1 MFKLGKLE
9 FAVESADLCAGF
21 SDAGMLEF
29 DHLDKEKKPKIMW
42 VLEIDMEYGDFVTE
56 SAQQEAE
63 EEGEEPF
70 YESVPPVLYHNNGF
84 RMDVKS
90 WKDLE
95 GMSKTWESDCNED
108 GEEAGSL
115 YVFEHEDLTSGRIEF
130 LKREGDVFRVRWS
143 GTANVFWDDEYDTD
157 VPFEFEGDVKFS
169 GLQASCIDVT
179 DLDGVKA
186 VLSEYIDMSE
196 FEFGSERTYEFH
208 SSEEGMKTVHEFK
221 FVPKL

>member
-21 SDAGMLEF
+21 SDAGMLVF
-29 DHLDKEKKPKIMW
+29 DLLDKEKKPKIKW
-42 VLEIDMEYGDFVTE
+42 YLEIDMEYGDFVTE

-95 GMSKTWESDCNED
+95 GMSKTWESDCNKD

-115 YVFEHEDLTSGRIEF
+115 YVFEHEDVTSGKIEF
-130 LKREGDVFRVRWS
+130 LKREGNVFHVKWS
-143 GTANVFWDDEYDTD
+143 GTANVFWDDEYDED
-157 VPFEFEGDVKFS
+157 VPFEFEGDATFRALLAS
-169 GLQASCIDVT
+169 GVDAT
-179 DLDGVKA
+179 NLDDMKIE
-186 VLSEYIDMSE
+186 LSKYINMDE
-196 FEFGSERTYEFH
+196 FEFESEKTYPLH
-208 SSEEGMKTVHEFK
+208 SGDEGKKTVHRFN
-221 FVPKL
+221 FVPKI